1 MASVASFAKLGLDDR
16 LCRALAKQSI
26 TQPTLIQEKAI
37 PLALSGKD
45 ILAKARTGSGK
56 TLAYLLPV
64 LHHHLQQQQ
73 HQPDSSA
80 SSVRVLILVPT
91 KELSRQVAAC
101 AKEMLEFC
109 PPSLRVLNVATDEL
123 SQVHRRAVIE
133 TEPSII
139 VSTPSRLCSLLDMLS
154 LRDSLQSLVIDE
166 ADLVLSFGYE
176 ADLDCIIANL
186 PPILQT
192 YLMSATV
199 TTEIEAL
206 KGLILHSPVTL
217 RLEDAADQGDRLQQY
232 SIAVRRPDDRFLL
245 LYVVLKLH
253 LLRGKMLV
261 FVNDVDR
268 SFRVKLFLEQFH
280 IKTCVLNAELP
291 LSSRQHIVDEFNRGI
306 YDILVASDVKQQQP
320 HGGNN
325 SEFSV
330 ARGVDFKRVDVVLN
344 FDLPDTPS
352 AYVHRV
358 GRTARAGASGTALSF
373 VLAGDELEEE
383 RLRLIQADQLGR
395 FYGDLPSEM
404 LSTKSLLVS
413 DYAFDYTILDSF
425 RYRCSDALRAVTRAT
440 VKEARQQDLRAELL
454 TSARLKTFLEERPR
468 DIEALAVK
476 RHDRLS
482 APRRIRPHLKH
493 VPDYLLPHAPRP
505 SVSVASAAN
514 ETSAPAPYFL
524 KSLPQAN
531 VKPSRRSLKKTG
543 KTRRSKH

>member
-1 MASVASFAKLGLDDR
+1 MADAASFAKLGLDDR
-16 LCRALAKQSI
+16 LCSALAKQSI
-26 TQPTLIQEKAI
+26 TLPTLIQEKAI

-64 LHHHLQQQQ
+64 LHNLLLQQ
-73 HQPDSSA
+73 PDGGSP
-80 SSVRVLILVPT
+80 SVRVLILVPT

-101 AKEMLEFC
+101 TKEMLEFC

-123 SQVHRRAVIE
+123 SQVHRRAVVE
-133 TEPSII
+133 SEPSIV
-139 VSTPSRLCSLLDMLS
+139 VSTPSRLCPLLDMLS

-176 ADLDCIIANL
+176 ADLDRILAAL

-199 TTEIEAL
+199 TTEVEAL

-217 RLEDAADQGDRLQQY
+217 RLEDAVDQGDRLQQY
-232 SIAVRRPDDRFLL
+232 SIAVRKPDDRFLL
-245 LYVVLKLH
+245 LYVILKLH

-280 IKTCVLNAELP
+280 VKTCVLNAELP
-291 LSSRQHIVDEFNRGI
+291 LSSRQHIVDGFNRGI
-306 YDILVASDVKQQQP
+306 YDILIASDVKQQHLQ
-320 HGGNN
+320 GNTN
-325 SEFSV
+325 GEFSV
-330 ARGVDFKRVDVVLN
+330 ARGVDFKRVDVVIN

-358 GRTARAGASGTALSF
+358 GRTARAGASGTALSL

-383 RLRLIQADQLGR
+383 RLRLIQADQLAR
-395 FYGDLPSEM
+395 FYGDLPAEM
-404 LSTKSLLVS
+404 LSTKPSLVS
-413 DYAFDYTILDSF
+413 DYAFDYATLDGF
-425 RYRCSDALRAVTRAT
+425 RYRCADALRAVTRAAIR
-440 VKEARQQDLRAELL
+440 EARQQDLRAELL
-454 TSARLKTFLEERPR
+454 TSARLKTFLEERPC

-482 APRRIRPHLKH
+482 APRHVRPHLKH
-493 VPDYLLPHAPRP
+493 VPDYLLPHAPRA
-505 SVSVASAAN
+505 SVGGALTVNEAAP
-514 ETSAPAPYFL
+514 TPYSL
-524 KSLPQAN
+524 KSLPQAAI
-531 VKPSRRSLKKTG
+531 KPSRRSLKKSAAA
-543 KTRRSKH
+543 RRNKD